1 VVAQGQPALSVAA
14 REALF
19 TKIHERI
26 LGLATYF
33 GCGDLSKD
41 VAQETMLV
49 LASRY
54 IAIQASEDLIKLA
67 NAICYNISRAVLR
80 EHHSHA
86 GAPINEDRHRWAGPD
101 PAILAIDRELRGR
114 LGGCL
119 SRCSRRCQALF
130 RLDLDEANTERICR
144 ELKLSRSAVFTL
156 RSRCLAELREIWWG
170 R

>member
-1 VVAQGQPALSVAA
+1 VAQGQPALNMEV

-19 TKIHERI
+19 AKLHERI

-54 IAIQASEDLIKLA
+54 APVQSSEDLVKLA

-80 EHHSHA
+80 RQYSQLAGPFDENRHS
-86 GAPINEDRHRWAGPD
+86 WAGPD
-101 PAILAIDRELRGR
+101 PAVLAIDGELRAR
-114 LGGCL
+114 LGGCM
-119 SRCSRRCQALF
+119 SQCSRRCKALF
-130 RLDLDEANTERICR
+130 RLDLDEAETERICR

-156 RSRCLAELREIWWG
+156 RSRCLTELREIWWG
-170 R
+170 RR